1 MSITTV
7 SNLSVRDSLTTALQS
22 EQARLSTLT
31 TQLSSGVKYDDLT
44 DYTSSEARNYVNLQA
59 AASQKQS
66 YVKIISSV
74 NNTLSIYDTTLTDLE
89 EIVTQA
95 KTLGNNNPTYN
106 EDVAL
111 NVRTQAESYLKSVT
125 VDLNQSINGRY
136 VYSGSRYTTPPVQ
149 DLSELPESTLTSTLT
164 TGYEVPSY
172 DTEYVALGG
181 VTSEASYTT
190 DNAPI
195 DTNYRIDYGITSND
209 PAFQKM
215 IAGLRY
221 LQAAGN
227 STDTA
232 TYSTNMTEAVSLLT
246 EALSAIQLMHTTVAS
261 NMNIVDSEKSSQETA
276 ISNFADQIADIQQV
290 DTTQVSTE
298 ITALETTLQA
308 SYTVT
313 GDLLKMSLINY
324 L

>member
-1 MSITTV
+1 MSVSTV
-7 SNLSVRDSLTTALQS
+7 SNLSVRASLTTALQS

-44 DYTSSEARNYVNLQA
+44 DYSTSDARNYVNLQSA
-59 AASQKQS
+59 ATQKQA
-66 YVKIISSV
+66 YISIMSTV
-74 NNTLSIYDTTLTDLE
+74 SNTLSIYDTTLTDLE

-95 KTLGNNNPTYN
+95 KTLGNNNQTYK

-111 NVRTQAESYLKSVT
+111 NVRTQADSYLKSVT

-136 VYSGSRYTTPPVQ
+136 VYSGARYVSSPVQ
-149 DLSELPESTLTSTLT
+149 DLSDLPESTLTSTLT

-172 DTEYVALGG
+172 DTEYVAMGG

-195 DTNYRIDYGITSND
+195 DTKYRLDYGITSND

-227 STDTA
+227 STDAASYT
-232 TYSTNMTEAVSLLT
+232 TNLSEAVSLLT
-246 EALSAIQLMHTTVAS
+246 QALSSLQRIHTTVAG
-261 NMNIVDSEKSSQETA
+261 NMNIINSEKTSQEKA
-276 ISNFADQIADIQQV
+276 IGNLTDQVADIQQV

-313 GDLLKMSLINY
+313 GNLLKMSLINY